1 MKKSK
6 VVLIGNFDGIH
17 LGHQKLISKAKKIAE
32 QKKQK
37 LVLITFNPHPR
48 EIINNTEMDLILPYK
63 EKKSLLKNYGIDM
76 INEIKFTNKL
86 SKLSAEEFAKEYIYK
101 AHNPS
106 DIVIGKNFKFGH
118 KARGDAK
125 LLKDSLSKKVKVH
138 SIDIKRLDSL
148 VISSSEIKK
157 LISKGSIEKVNKL
170 LGRNYHISGKVI
182 HGEKRGRLIGFP
194 TTNLSTEW
202 NFLPKKGVYVSK
214 VVISDKSYQSI
225 TNIGVRPTFSANS
238 LQIESHIFDF
248 NKNVYGK
255 KIKIYFLARI
265 RNEKKFETVEKL
277 IENITKDVNFG
288 RKYFKNFG

>member
-17 LGHQKLISKAKKIAE
+17 LGHQKLISKAKRIAQ

-48 EIINNTEMDLILPYK
+48 EIINNIQMDLILPYK
-63 EKKSLLKNYGIDM
+63 EKKLLLKNYGIDK
-76 INEIKFTNKL
+76 IDEIKFTNKL

-157 LISKGSIEKVNKL
+157 LISKGNIDKVSKL

-225 TNIGVRPTFSANS
+225 TNIGVRPTFNANS

-265 RNEKKFETVEKL
+265 RSEKKFETVEKL

-288 RKYFKNFG
+288 RKYFKNFR

>member
-48 EIINNTEMDLILPYK
+48 EIINNIQMDLILPYK
-63 EKKSLLKNYGIDM
+63 EKKLLLKNYGIDK
-76 INEIKFTNKL
+76 IDEIKFTNKL
-86 SKLSAEEFAKEYIYK
+86 SKLSAEEFTIEYIYK

-138 SIDIKRLDSL
+138 SIDIKRLDNL

-225 TNIGVRPTFSANS
+225 TNIGVRPTFNANS

-265 RNEKKFETVEKL
+265 RSEKKFETVEKL

-288 RKYFKNFG
+288 RKYFKNFR

>member
-63 EKKSLLKNYGIDM
+63 EKKLLLKNYGIDK

-225 TNIGVRPTFSANS
+225 TNIGVRPTFNANS

-288 RKYFKNFG
+288 RKYFKNFR

>member
-48 EIINNTEMDLILPYK
+48 EIINNIEMDLILPYK
-63 EKKSLLKNYGIDM
+63 EKKLLLKNYGIDK
-76 INEIKFTNKL
+76 IDEIKFTNKL

-225 TNIGVRPTFSANS
+225 TNIGVRPTFNANS

-265 RNEKKFETVEKL
+265 RSEKKFETVEKL

-288 RKYFKNFG
+288 RKYFKNFR

>member
-48 EIINNTEMDLILPYK
+48 EIINNIQMDLILPYK
-63 EKKSLLKNYGIDM
+63 EKKLLLKNYGIDK
-76 INEIKFTNKL
+76 IDEIKFTNKL

-157 LISKGSIEKVNKL
+157 LISKGNIDKVNKL

-225 TNIGVRPTFSANS
+225 TNIGVRPTFNANS

-265 RNEKKFETVEKL
+265 RSEKKFETVEKL

-288 RKYFKNFG
+288 RKYFKNFR

>member
-48 EIINNTEMDLILPYK
+48 EIINNIEMDLILPYK
-63 EKKSLLKNYGIDM
+63 EKKLLLKNYGIDK
-76 INEIKFTNKL
+76 IDEIKFTNKL

-202 NFLPKKGVYVSK
+202 NFLPKNGVYVSK

-225 TNIGVRPTFSANS
+225 TNIGVRPTFNANS

-288 RKYFKNFG
+288 RKYFKNFR

>member
-48 EIINNTEMDLILPYK
+48 EIINNIEMDLILPYK
-63 EKKSLLKNYGIDM
+63 EKKLLLKNYGVDKID
-76 INEIKFTNKL
+76 EIKFTNKL

-157 LISKGSIEKVNKL
+157 LISKGNIDKVNKL

-225 TNIGVRPTFSANS
+225 TNIGVRPTFNANS

-265 RNEKKFETVEKL
+265 RSEKKFETVEKL

-288 RKYFKNFG
+288 RKYFKNFR

>member
-48 EIINNTEMDLILPYK
+48 EIINNIEMDLILPYK
-63 EKKSLLKNYGIDM
+63 EKKLLLKSYGIDK
-76 INEIKFTNKL
+76 IDEIKFTNKL

-202 NFLPKKGVYVSK
+202 NFLPKNGVYVSK

-225 TNIGVRPTFSANS
+225 TNIGVRPTFNANS

-288 RKYFKNFG
+288 RKYFKNFR

>member
-48 EIINNTEMDLILPYK
+48 EIINNSEIDLILPYK
-63 EKKSLLKNYGIDM
+63 EKKLLLKNYGIDK
-76 INEIKFTNKL
+76 IDEIKFTNKL

-225 TNIGVRPTFSANS
+225 TNIGVRPTFNANS

-255 KIKIYFLARI
+255 KIKIYFLVRI

-288 RKYFKNFG
+288 RKYFKNFR

>member
-1 MKKSK
+1 M
-6 VVLIGNFDGIH
+6 
-17 LGHQKLISKAKKIAE
+17 
-32 QKKQK
+32 
-37 LVLITFNPHPR
+37 
-48 EIINNTEMDLILPYK
+48 ILPYK
-63 EKKSLLKNYGIDM
+63 EKKLLLKNYGIDK
-76 INEIKFTNKL
+76 IDEIKFTNKL

-101 AHNPS
+101 VHNPS

-138 SIDIKRLDSL
+138 SVDIKRLDSL

-202 NFLPKKGVYVSK
+202 NFLPKNGVYVSK

-225 TNIGVRPTFSANS
+225 TNIGVRPTFNANS

-288 RKYFKNFG
+288 RKYFKNFR

>member
-48 EIINNTEMDLILPYK
+48 EIINNIQMDLILPYK
-63 EKKSLLKNYGIDM
+63 EKKLLLKNYGIDK
-76 INEIKFTNKL
+76 IDEIKFTNKL

-138 SIDIKRLDSL
+138 SIGIKRLDSL

-157 LISKGSIEKVNKL
+157 LISKGNIDKVNKL

-225 TNIGVRPTFSANS
+225 TNIGVRPTFNANS

>member
-63 EKKSLLKNYGIDM
+63 EKKLLLKNYGIDK

-125 LLKDSLSKKVKVH
+125 LLKDLLSKKVKVH

-225 TNIGVRPTFSANS
+225 TNIGVRPTFNANS

-288 RKYFKNFG
+288 RKYFKNFR

>member
-48 EIINNTEMDLILPYK
+48 EIINNIQMDLILPYK
-63 EKKSLLKNYGIDM
+63 EKKLLLKNYGIDK
-76 INEIKFTNKL
+76 IDEIKFTNKL
-86 SKLSAEEFAKEYIYK
+86 SKLSAEEFTIEYIYK

-157 LISKGSIEKVNKL
+157 LISKGNIDKVNKL

-225 TNIGVRPTFSANS
+225 TNIGVRPTFNANS

-265 RNEKKFETVEKL
+265 RSEKKFETVEKL

-288 RKYFKNFG
+288 RKYFKNFR

>member
-17 LGHQKLISKAKKIAE
+17 LGHQKLISKAKRIAQ

-48 EIINNTEMDLILPYK
+48 EIINNIEMDLILPYK
-63 EKKSLLKNYGIDM
+63 EKKLLLKNYGIDK
-76 INEIKFTNKL
+76 IDEIKFTNKL
-86 SKLSAEEFAKEYIYK
+86 SKLSAEEFATEYIYK

-157 LISKGSIEKVNKL
+157 LISKGNIDKVNKL

-225 TNIGVRPTFSANS
+225 TNIGVRPTFNANS

-265 RNEKKFETVEKL
+265 RSEKKFETVEKL

-288 RKYFKNFG
+288 RKYFKNFR

>member
-125 LLKDSLSKKVKVH
+125 LLKDLLSKKVKVH

-148 VISSSEIKK
+148 IISSSEIKK

-225 TNIGVRPTFSANS
+225 TNIGVRPTFNANS

-288 RKYFKNFG
+288 RKYFKNFR

>member
-17 LGHQKLISKAKKIAE
+17 LGHQKLISKAKKIAK

-48 EIINNTEMDLILPYK
+48 EIINNSEMDLILPYK
-63 EKKSLLKNYGIDM
+63 EKKLLLKNYGIDK
-76 INEIKFTNKL
+76 IDEIKFTNKL

-225 TNIGVRPTFSANS
+225 TNIGVRPTFNANS

-288 RKYFKNFG
+288 RKYFKNFR

>member
-48 EIINNTEMDLILPYK
+48 EIINNSEIDLILPYK
-63 EKKSLLKNYGIDM
+63 EKKLLLKNYGIDK
-76 INEIKFTNKL
+76 IDEIKFTNKL

-225 TNIGVRPTFSANS
+225 TNIGVRPTFNANS

-288 RKYFKNFG
+288 RKYFKNFR

>member
-48 EIINNTEMDLILPYK
+48 EIINNSEMDLILPYK
-63 EKKSLLKNYGIDM
+63 EKKLLLKSYGIDK
-76 INEIKFTNKL
+76 IDEIKFTNKL

-101 AHNPS
+101 VHNPS

-138 SIDIKRLDSL
+138 SVDIKRLDSL

-202 NFLPKKGVYVSK
+202 NFLPKNGVYVSK

-225 TNIGVRPTFSANS
+225 TNIGVRPTFNANS

-288 RKYFKNFG
+288 RKYFKNFR

>member
-17 LGHQKLISKAKKIAE
+17 LGHQKLISKAKRIAE

-48 EIINNTEMDLILPYK
+48 EIINNSEMDLILPYK
-63 EKKSLLKNYGIDM
+63 EKKLLLKSYGIDK
-76 INEIKFTNKL
+76 IDEIKFTNKL

-125 LLKDSLSKKVKVH
+125 LLKDLLSKKVKVH

-225 TNIGVRPTFSANS
+225 TNIGVRPTFNANS

-288 RKYFKNFG
+288 RKYFKNFR

>member
-17 LGHQKLISKAKKIAE
+17 LGHQKLIRKAKKIAE

-48 EIINNTEMDLILPYK
+48 EIINNSEMDLILPYK
-63 EKKSLLKNYGIDM
+63 EKKLLLKNYGIDK
-76 INEIKFTNKL
+76 IDEIKFTNKL

-225 TNIGVRPTFSANS
+225 TNIGVRPTFNANS

-288 RKYFKNFG
+288 RKYFKNFR

>member
-1 MKKSK
+1 MKKNK

-37 LVLITFNPHPR
+37 LVLVTFNPHPR
-48 EIINNTEMDLILPYK
+48 EIINNIEMDLILPYK
-63 EKKSLLKNYGIDM
+63 EKKLLLKNYGVDKID
-76 INEIKFTNKL
+76 EIKFTNKL

-157 LISKGSIEKVNKL
+157 LISKGNIDKVNKL

-225 TNIGVRPTFSANS
+225 TNIGVRPTFNANS

-265 RNEKKFETVEKL
+265 RSEKKFETVEKL

-288 RKYFKNFG
+288 RKYFKNFR

>member
-48 EIINNTEMDLILPYK
+48 EIINNSEMDLILPYK
-63 EKKSLLKNYGIDM
+63 EKKLLLKNYGIDK
-76 INEIKFTNKL
+76 IDEIKFTNKL

-225 TNIGVRPTFSANS
+225 TNIGVRPTFNANS

>member
-225 TNIGVRPTFSANS
+225 TNIGVRPTFNANS

-288 RKYFKNFG
+288 RKYFKNFR

>member
-1 MKKSK
+1 MKKNK

-48 EIINNTEMDLILPYK
+48 EIINNSEMDLILPYK
-63 EKKSLLKNYGIDM
+63 EKKLLLKNYGIDK
-76 INEIKFTNKL
+76 IDEIKFTNKL

-101 AHNPS
+101 VHNPS

-225 TNIGVRPTFSANS
+225 TNIGVRPTFNANS

-265 RNEKKFETVEKL
+265 RSEKKFETVEKL

-288 RKYFKNFG
+288 RKYFKNFR

>member
-225 TNIGVRPTFSANS
+225 TNIGVRPTFNANS

>member
-48 EIINNTEMDLILPYK
+48 EIINNIEMDLILPYK
-63 EKKSLLKNYGIDM
+63 EKKLLLKNYGIDK
-76 INEIKFTNKL
+76 IDEIKFTNKL

-157 LISKGSIEKVNKL
+157 LISKGNIDKVNKL
-170 LGRNYHISGKVI
+170 LGRNYLISGKVI

-225 TNIGVRPTFSANS
+225 TNIGVRPTFNANS

-265 RNEKKFETVEKL
+265 RSEKKFETVEKL

-288 RKYFKNFG
+288 RKYFKNFR

>member
-288 RKYFKNFG
+288 RKYFKNFR

>member
-1 MKKSK
+1 MKKNK

-48 EIINNTEMDLILPYK
+48 EIINNIQMDLILPYK
-63 EKKSLLKNYGIDM
+63 EKKLLLKNYGIDK
-76 INEIKFTNKL
+76 IDEIKFTNKL
-86 SKLSAEEFAKEYIYK
+86 SKLSAEEFAIEYIYK

-148 VISSSEIKK
+148 AISSSEIKK

-170 LGRNYHISGKVI
+170 LGRN
-182 HGEKRGRLIGFP
+182 
-194 TTNLSTEW
+194 
-202 NFLPKKGVYVSK
+202 
-214 VVISDKSYQSI
+214 
-225 TNIGVRPTFSANS
+225 
-238 LQIESHIFDF
+238 
-248 NKNVYGK
+248 
-255 KIKIYFLARI
+255 
-265 RNEKKFETVEKL
+265 
-277 IENITKDVNFG
+277 
-288 RKYFKNFG
+288 

>member
-17 LGHQKLISKAKKIAE
+17 LGHQKLISKAKRIAQ

-48 EIINNTEMDLILPYK
+48 EIINNIEMDLILTYK
-63 EKKSLLKNYGIDM
+63 EKKLLLKNYGIDK
-76 INEIKFTNKL
+76 IDEIKFTNKL

-138 SIDIKRLDSL
+138 SIDIKRLDSH
-148 VISSSEIKK
+148 IIIRSKNQNYR
-157 LISKGSIEKVNKL
+157 SKGSIEKVNKL

-225 TNIGVRPTFSANS
+225 TNIGVRPTFNANS

-265 RNEKKFETVEKL
+265 RSEKKFETVEKL

-288 RKYFKNFG
+288 RKYFKNFR

>member
-148 VISSSEIKK
+148 IISSSEIKK
-157 LISKGSIEKVNKL
+157 LISKGSIKKVNKL

-225 TNIGVRPTFSANS
+225 TNIGVRPTFNANS

>member
-48 EIINNTEMDLILPYK
+48 EIINNSEMDLILPYK
-63 EKKSLLKNYGIDM
+63 EKKLLLKNYGIDK
-76 INEIKFTNKL
+76 IDEIKFTNKL

-225 TNIGVRPTFSANS
+225 TNIGVRPTFNANS

-288 RKYFKNFG
+288 RKYFKNFR

>member
-17 LGHQKLISKAKKIAE
+17 LGHQKLISKAKRIAE

-48 EIINNTEMDLILPYK
+48 EIINNSEIDLILPYK
-63 EKKSLLKNYGIDM
+63 EKKLLLKNYGIDK
-76 INEIKFTNKL
+76 IDEIKFTNKL

-125 LLKDSLSKKVKVH
+125 LLKDLLSKKVKVH

-225 TNIGVRPTFSANS
+225 TNIGVRPTFNANS

-288 RKYFKNFG
+288 RKYFKNFR

>member
-48 EIINNTEMDLILPYK
+48 EIINNSEMDLILPYK
-63 EKKSLLKNYGIDM
+63 EKKLLLKNYGIDK
-76 INEIKFTNKL
+76 IDEIKFTNKL

-138 SIDIKRLDSL
+138 SVDIKRLDSL

-225 TNIGVRPTFSANS
+225 TNIGVRPTFNANS

-288 RKYFKNFG
+288 RKYFKNFR

>member
-48 EIINNTEMDLILPYK
+48 EIINNIEMDLILPYK
-63 EKKSLLKNYGIDM
+63 EKKLLLKNYGIDK
-76 INEIKFTNKL
+76 IDEIKFTNKL

-225 TNIGVRPTFSANS
+225 TNIGVRPTFNANS

-288 RKYFKNFG
+288 RKYFKNFR

>member
-48 EIINNTEMDLILPYK
+48 EIINNSEMDLILPYK
-63 EKKSLLKNYGIDM
+63 EKKLLLKSYGIDK
-76 INEIKFTNKL
+76 IDEIKFTNKL

-101 AHNPS
+101 VHNPS

-138 SIDIKRLDSL
+138 SVDIKRLDSL

-202 NFLPKKGVYVSK
+202 NFLPKNGVYVSK

-225 TNIGVRPTFSANS
+225 TNIGVRPTFNANS

-265 RNEKKFETVEKL
+265 RSEKKFETVEKL

-288 RKYFKNFG
+288 R

>member
-17 LGHQKLISKAKKIAE
+17 LGHQKLISKAKRIAE

-48 EIINNTEMDLILPYK
+48 EIINNSEMDLILPYK
-63 EKKSLLKNYGIDM
+63 EKKLLLKSYGIDK
-76 INEIKFTNKL
+76 IDEIKFTNKL

-101 AHNPS
+101 VHNPS

-138 SIDIKRLDSL
+138 SVDIKRLDSL

-202 NFLPKKGVYVSK
+202 NFLPKNGVYVSK

-225 TNIGVRPTFSANS
+225 TNIGVRPTFNANS

-288 RKYFKNFG
+288 RKYFKNFR

>member
-1 MKKSK
+1 M
-6 VVLIGNFDGIH
+6 
-17 LGHQKLISKAKKIAE
+17 
-32 QKKQK
+32 
-37 LVLITFNPHPR
+37 
-48 EIINNTEMDLILPYK
+48 
-63 EKKSLLKNYGIDM
+63 
-76 INEIKFTNKL
+76 
-86 SKLSAEEFAKEYIYK
+86 
-101 AHNPS
+101 
-106 DIVIGKNFKFGH
+106 
-118 KARGDAK
+118 
-125 LLKDSLSKKVKVH
+125 KVH

-157 LISKGSIEKVNKL
+157 LISKGNIDKVNKL

-225 TNIGVRPTFSANS
+225 TNIGVRPTFNANS

-265 RNEKKFETVEKL
+265 RSEKKFETVEKL
-277 IENITKDVNFG
+277 IENINSMTKNYTLIMIAH
-288 RKYFKNFG
+288 RLTTLKNCNKIFEIKKGIIKETSLDKV

>member
-48 EIINNTEMDLILPYK
+48 EIINNIQMDLILPYK
-63 EKKSLLKNYGIDM
+63 EKKLLLKNYGIDK
-76 INEIKFTNKL
+76 IDEIKFTNKL

-157 LISKGSIEKVNKL
+157 LISKGNIDKANKL

-225 TNIGVRPTFSANS
+225 TNIGVRPTFNANS

-265 RNEKKFETVEKL
+265 RSEKKFETVEKL

-288 RKYFKNFG
+288 RKYFKNFR

>member
-48 EIINNTEMDLILPYK
+48 EIINNIEMDLILPYK
-63 EKKSLLKNYGIDM
+63 EKKLLLKNYGVDKID
-76 INEIKFTNKL
+76 EIKFTNKL

-225 TNIGVRPTFSANS
+225 TNIGVRPTFNANS

-265 RNEKKFETVEKL
+265 RSEKKFETVEKL

-288 RKYFKNFG
+288 RKYFKNFR